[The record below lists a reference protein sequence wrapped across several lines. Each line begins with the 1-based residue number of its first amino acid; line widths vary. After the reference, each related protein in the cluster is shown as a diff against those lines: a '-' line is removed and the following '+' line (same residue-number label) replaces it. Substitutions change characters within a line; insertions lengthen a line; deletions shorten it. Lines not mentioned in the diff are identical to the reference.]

1 MMPSRVTAVFSFL
14 VMLAVSGTLLA
25 QTQTGTVTGKVTDQ
39 SDAVMPGVSV
49 SIASEVLIT
58 GTQVTTTNATGLYRF
73 TQLPTG
79 TYDVT
84 FELSGF
90 ATTRQEQIAVEAF
103 FVATVNVIMTVA
115 TVEEVITV
123 TGESPTVDVKSSVL
137 STTVDRDMLDQ
148 VPSGKDIWVI
158 AEQVPG
164 VVQNKYNIG
173 GTESAQQSRS
183 YIHGASGQQEFAF
196 DGLTNNWPGSNGAF
210 VMVYF
215 DYESF
220 AEVQVVTS
228 AAPAELGTSGLY
240 MNMVTKSGGNDLHG
254 GVTFSIEPGQW
265 QGNNVD
271 DELRAQ
277 GLETGGNK
285 VDRIYNFAPTLG
297 GPIVRNKM
305 WFFGSYLRYDVNTQ
319 LPGFTRPDG
328 SPEVDVN
335 HQTNIMA
342 KLTTQI
348 NDNNKL
354 MGMYYFNYQNRF
366 FRRSSSGFTSQEAS
380 WRQIEPAHIVQ
391 GQWTSILPNET
402 FLDARLGYVTH
413 VFPLAPQD
421 EVQPSD
427 IARFDT
433 GFNERTVANELYR
446 WHTAPRTQF
455 NISLAGFASGFGGSH
470 DWKIGGGYSRQHTFS
485 DNTLNGDYSMRFFN
499 GEPDE
504 VRTFSEVT
512 GQRDDYH
519 IVTLFVQDSWT
530 IADRLTI
537 NPGLRMEKF
546 RGFYPDQGSPAN
558 IFFPAVSFTKV
569 DNVPN
574 FTNVVPRFGLSF
586 DLMGDGRTALKGSF
600 SKFTQL
606 EGSRLTGAINPN
618 GRRFEARAWD
628 DRNGNLFAELDEFGD
643 VLSRGGGVNVS
654 FDPET
659 TRPLTY
665 EATAGIEHQL
675 GRDLSV
681 SATYYHRKNY
691 NYFNRINRAVPIT
704 SYTPISIVGPEGQSI
719 TVFNQD
725 LDTVGM
731 VDRVITSDVPEFFE
745 KYNGVE
751 FTGRKRLSNGWQLLA
766 GYTYG
771 EGKGFNPNFNT
782 DVNNPN
788 NLINQRDA
796 FQNQDRTHMI
806 KFNGTYIFPG
816 DFSVSTNY
824 RYYTG
829 QPLTRTFSVSLNQ
842 GRVNVPAEPRGAFRF
857 DNVSILDLRVA
868 KRFNFDTWSV
878 EGQFDIFNAL
888 NSNAVTR
895 ANTTI
900 GPSFGDPTQI
910 LTPIIVG
917 IGMRLTF

>member
-1 MMPSRVTAVFSFL
+1 MLSRVTAVFSFL
-14 VMLAVSGTLLA
+14 VMLVVSGTLFA
-25 QTQTGTVTGKVTDQ
+25 QTQTGTVTGRVTDQ
-39 SDAVMPGVSV
+39 SDAVIPGVTVSV
-49 SIASEVLIT
+49 ASDVLIT
-58 GTQVTTTNATGLYRF
+58 GTRVTTTDASGNYSFRQLATGN
-73 TQLPTG
+73 
-79 TYDVT
+79 YDVT

-90 ATTRQEQIAVEAF
+90 ATTRHEQIAVEAF

-137 STTVDRDMLDQ
+137 STTVDRDLLDQ

-173 GTESAQQSRS
+173 GTESAQQSKS
-183 YIHGASGQQEFAF
+183 FIHGASGQQEFAF
-196 DGLTNNWPGSNGAF
+196 DGLTNNWPGSNGAY

-240 MNMVTKSGGNDLHG
+240 MNMVTKSGGNDVHG
-254 GVTFSIEPGQW
+254 GMTFSIEPGQW
-265 QGNNVD
+265 QGSNVD
-271 DELRAQ
+271 DALRAK
-277 GLETGGNK
+277 GLTSGGNRI
-285 VDRIYNFAPTLG
+285 DRIYNFAPNVG
-297 GPIVRNKM
+297 GPIIKNKM

-319 LPGFTRPDG
+319 VPGFTLADG

-342 KLTTQI
+342 KVTTQI
-348 NDNNKL
+348 TDNNKL

-366 FRRSSSGFTSQEAS
+366 FRRPGGFVSQEAS

-402 FLDARLGYVTH
+402 LLDARLGYVTH
-413 VFPLAPQD
+413 VFPLQPQD
-421 EVQPSD
+421 GVKPTD
-427 IARFDT
+427 IARKDT
-433 GFNERTVANELYR
+433 GTNTSTVANELYR

-455 NISLAGFASGFGGSH
+455 NISLAGFSSGLGGSH
-470 DWKIGGGYSRQHTFS
+470 DWKIGGGFSAQHTFS
-485 DNTLNGDYSMRFFN
+485 DNTLNGDYSMRFYN
-499 GEPDE
+499 GVPDE
-504 VRTFSEVT
+504 VRLFSEVT

-519 IVTLFVQDSWT
+519 IITLFVQDSWT
-530 IADRLTI
+530 IGERLTI

-558 IFFPAVSFTKV
+558 TFFPAVSFTKV

-574 FTNVVPRFGLSF
+574 FTNIVPRFGLSY
-586 DLMGDGRTALKGSF
+586 DLTGDGKTAFKGSF

-618 GRRFEARAWD
+618 SRRWEGRAWD
-628 DRNGNLFAELDEFGD
+628 DANGNNFAEVSEFGD
-643 VLSRGGGVNVS
+643 VLSRGGGTFVS

-665 EATAGIEHQL
+665 EATAGIEHEL

-681 SATYYHRKNY
+681 SGTYYHRKNY
-691 NYFNRINRAVPIT
+691 NYFNRINRAAPT
-704 SYTPISIVGPEGQSI
+704 SSFTPVDIVSPEGQTI
-719 TVFNQD
+719 TVYNQD
-725 LDTVGM
+725 PSTVGL
-731 VDRVITSDVPEFFE
+731 VDRVITSDGMSKFTEN
-745 KYNGVE
+745 YNGIE

-771 EGKGFNPNFNT
+771 ISKGFNPNFNT

-788 NLINQRDA
+788 NLVNMKDA
-796 FQNQDRTHMI
+796 HHDQDRTHMI
-806 KFNGTYIFPG
+806 KVNGTYMLPG
-816 DFSVSTNY
+816 GVSVSSNY

-842 GRVNVPAEPRGAFRF
+842 GRVRVPAEPRGAYRF

-868 KRFNFDTWSV
+868 KRFTFDTWSI
-878 EGQFDIFNAL
+878 EGQFDMFNAL

-900 GPSFGDPTQI
+900 GPSFGNPVQI
-910 LTPIIVG
+910 LTPRILGV
-917 IGMRLTF
+917 GMRLTF